1 VTDHPPAQTAAD
13 RAQAGRERLVLVG
26 NGLAGMRVLEELL
39 RIAPERYAITVF
51 GAETHDP
58 YNRIML
64 SPVLAGEKSRED
76 IVTHDAAWFEQHGI
90 TQFLG
95 DPVVFIDRQRRLV
108 HSRQG
113 RVVAYDRLILATGS
127 RPAMPA
133 IPGIDLPGVVPF
145 RDFDDVAR
153 MLDACGPGKRAVV
166 IGGGLLGIEAADGLV
181 QRGTDVTL
189 VHRSAVLLNQQLDAE
204 AAQLLTRTLQGRGL
218 KLCLSADTECLLG
231 ESRVSGVQLRDGRLL
246 PADLVVIAIGV
257 RPNHELAQRSELH
270 CARGVVVNDALRT
283 DDPAIYAVGECV
295 EHRGATFG
303 LVAPLWEQARVCAG
317 QLAGEHDREYQRRA
331 TATKLKVSGI
341 DLYSAGDFSEAPGRE
356 SLVLRDTA
364 RGVYKRLVLEH
375 GRICGVV
382 LYGDVAD
389 GHWYFELLQSGA
401 PVEALRGKLIFGR
414 AWCEPAAA

>member
-1 VTDHPPAQTAAD
+1 VTDHPPAQTATD

-64 SPVLAGEKSRED
+64 SPVLAGEKTRED
-76 IVTHDAAWFEQHGI
+76 IITHDSAWFEQNQV
-90 TQFLG
+90 TLFSG
-95 DPVVFIDRQRRLV
+95 DPVISIDRERRLV
-108 HSRQG
+108 HSGRG
-113 RVVAYDRLILATGS
+113 RVVPYDRLILATGS

-133 IPGIDLPGVVPF
+133 IPGIELPGVVPF

-153 MLDACGPGKRAVV
+153 MLDTCGPGKRAVV

-189 VHRSAVLLNQQLDAE
+189 VHRSSVLLNQQLDAE
-204 AAQLLTRTLQGRGL
+204 AAQLLTRTLQLRGL
-218 KLCLSADTECLLG
+218 KLRLNADTECLLG
-231 ESRVSGVQLRDGRLL
+231 ESRVSGVRLRDGSVL

-257 RPNHELAQRSELH
+257 RPNHELAQRSALN
-270 CARGVVVNDALRT
+270 CARGVVVDDALRT

-303 LVAPLWEQARVCAG
+303 LVAPLWEQARVCAS
-317 QLAGEHDREYQRRA
+317 QLAGDSSHEYQRRA

-341 DLYSAGDFSEAPGRE
+341 DLYSAGDFSEAAGRE

-389 GHWYFELLQSGA
+389 GHWYFELLQSGT

-414 AWCEPAAA
+414 AWCAPAAA